1 MKAKDLM
8 DAGEL
13 KHKVRTVKDLV
24 RYIKTKENKEVS
36 NYSIFLGAG
45 ASRSSGISTAFE
57 LIVEWMEELYERDN
71 NEKFRTTG
79 IDSENDLHARY
90 NELRSYF
97 ERVHASW
104 FDVSNPYSSL
114 FEKKFDLAPQRRRFI
129 EKEVDGK
136 LPSIGYAYLVS
147 LVKHNFFDSI
157 FTTNFDDLVNEAFY
171 QLSNKRP
178 IVCAHDS
185 SVHSISVTS
194 KRPKIIKLHGDYL
207 FEDIKSTLKETE
219 SLENN
224 IRDKL
229 IEFCKEYGL
238 IVLGYSGSDRSIM
251 DILEYLIKSDNYLK
265 NGLYWCL
272 REEDEVNSK
281 LKSFFWKD
289 GVYPVIIKGFDE
301 FFNELHYELVGSK
314 KIFNTY
320 RESKQQ
326 KIIQRI
332 IESKEVFTDERI
344 REDIEALEY
353 ESETQTISD
362 YISVGISEDNDVLNN
377 KASIQDQ
384 RKLFEV
390 DKLASEDLKEAYEKT
405 KIYYAESEIVP
416 VKMLWLTKLISFS
429 KRLNLDFD
437 NSRWSEEIIEY
448 DRYDFDYYLP
458 KLKNYKKMVDR
469 LNEAEKYND
478 LFSNNY
484 KYLNY
489 KIKLRF
495 EIFDNLKSYKN
506 KVFSDETR
514 AIIEK
519 SIKIEPSLKNSAW
532 SHKIRMLYNEF
543 NLNLKEKDV
552 KFRIKKEASNFIEDA
567 KEINSESI
575 HCLGLET
582 YFINLFDEIESS
594 KMLLEN
600 LIFKLSKASR
610 SERYEIK
617 KLINKL
623 FSNSELDFSYEEK
636 LDFYLSEVDPE
647 DKNKDNPTIVVV
659 SKARFLLLYNY
670 DKNYIIENIES
681 AMKSQDFLDY
691 AEDIIKIVRYL
702 DKDILRKIEVIIKTK
717 EMNIEPYHF
726 YKFLS
731 LIKEEQGFIPEA
743 IDYLNKQYEY
753 KNFDENYFNRKSFL
767 FLKIE
772 NHEELNSLYRVYTKG
787 DYDFD
792 CEIITINTMYSYK
805 KSDSDKFEA
814 DLLRKLI
821 SNSKDKNVQ
830 IGAKLILGENHHQAI
845 QELIKLVKR
854 DRNSFLACND
864 WVILSDDDKLKIKNS
879 LTVM

>member
-8 DAGEL
+8 DSGEL
-13 KHKVRTVKDLV
+13 KHKIRTVKDLV
-24 RYIKTKENKEVS
+24 RYVKTKENKDVS

-57 LIVEWMEELYERDN
+57 LIVEWMEELYERDT
-71 NEKFRTTG
+71 NEKFRITNAS
-79 IDSENDLHARY
+79 SENDLHARY
-90 NELRSYF
+90 NELRNYF

-129 EKEVDGK
+129 EKEVDGR

-272 REEDEVNSK
+272 REEDEINPK

-301 FFNELHYELVGSK
+301 FFNELHHELVGSK

-326 KIIQRI
+326 KIIQQI
-332 IESKEVFTDERI
+332 VASKEIFTDERI

-362 YISVGISEDNDVLNN
+362 YISIGISEDNDVLNN
-377 KASIQDQ
+377 KASIHDQ
-384 RKLFEV
+384 RKVFEI

-405 KIYYAESEIVP
+405 KIYYAESEVVP
-416 VKMLWLTKLISFS
+416 VKMLWLSKLISFS

-448 DRYDFDYYLP
+448 DRYNFDYYLP
-458 KLKNYKKMVDR
+458 KLKNYKKIIDR
-469 LNEAEKYND
+469 LYEAEKYD
-478 LFSNNY
+478 ELFNNNY

-495 EIFDNLKSYKN
+495 EIFDSLKSYKN
-506 KVFSDETR
+506 KSFCEEIRPIV
-514 AIIEK
+514 EK

-532 SHKIRMLYNEF
+532 SYKLRMLYNEF
-543 NLNLKEKDV
+543 NLSSKEKDV
-552 KFRIKKEASNFIEDA
+552 KLRIKKEASDLISSA
-567 KEINSESI
+567 RQINSESTYYF
-575 HCLGLET
+575 GLET
-582 YFINLFDEIESS
+582 YFVNLFDEVDSS
-594 KMLLEN
+594 KRLLEH
-600 LIFKLSKASR
+600 LILKLTKASR

-623 FSNSELDFSYEEK
+623 FLNSELDFSYNEI
-636 LDFYLSEVDPE
+636 LSFYLSEVDPE
-647 DKNKDNPTIVVV
+647 NKNKDNPTIVVV
-659 SKARFLLLYNY
+659 SKARFLLLYDY
-670 DKNYIIENIES
+670 DESYIRENIES

-691 AEDIIKIVRYL
+691 AEDVIKIVRYL
-702 DKDILRKIEVIIKTK
+702 DKEILRKIEIIINTK
-717 EMNIEPYHF
+717 EMDIEPYHF
-726 YKFLS
+726 YNFLS
-731 LIKEEQGFIPEA
+731 LIKEEQGFISES

-753 KNFDENYFNRKSFL
+753 KSFDENYFNRKSFL
-767 FLKIE
+767 LLKSE
-772 NHEELNSLYRVYTKG
+772 KYEDLSNLYKSYKKG
-787 DYDFD
+787 GYDFD

-805 KSDSDKFEA
+805 RLESSKFEA
-814 DLLRKLI
+814 DLLRNFVN
-821 SNSKDKNVQ
+821 NSKDKNVR

-854 DRNSFLACND
+854 DRNAFLACND
-864 WVILSDDDKLKIKNS
+864 WVILSDDDKLKVKKS
-879 LTVM
+879 LTAI